1 MILSAAAR
9 YSSSAERDALADSP
23 PLPPSPSA
31 SASLRERQRA
41 LPSVRVVDEPPAAL
55 AIPELA
61 VPLLV
66 ASLARR
72 HVDEAPVTHAV
83 EHRCDHALV
92 ALENAT
98 IRRLRARRQLL
109 LALGDAFA

>member
-1 MILSAAAR
+1 MIVSAAGAILI
-9 YSSSAERDALADSP
+9 SAERDALADSP

-41 LPSVRVVDEPPAAL
+41 LHSVRVVDEPPAAL

-61 VPLLV
+61 VTLLV
-66 ASLARR
+66 APLARW
-72 HVDEAPVTHAV
+72 HLDEAPVTHAV
-83 EHRCDHALV
+83 EHRCHHALV

-109 LALGDAFA
+109 LALRDAFA